1 MGLGIPVCC
10 LLLDSISPAP
20 WQAWQVRPLPS
31 VRRPLHAEHICFI
44 DMPLIIPAIRV
55 ARLGTGDQLPFSAE
69 QWRSGARNLQPFLAC
84 VFPKAMLRAADFRL
98 RRFRTAERQST
109 PQ

>member
-31 VRRPLHAEHICFI
+31 VRRPLQAGHICFI

-69 QWRSGARNLQPFLAC
+69 HGEVGLGTCSLFWLVCSPKRCCELQISDC
-84 VFPKAMLRAADFRL
+84 
-98 RRFRTAERQST
+98 EGSE
-109 PQ
+109 